1 MNTLTFKAS
10 VSSASALSANRGQ
23 RCVQP
28 SRAAL
33 VVEDT
38 VKIRFSRFGRK
49 KRPFYRIVAVDSR
62 KPRETKPLEY
72 LGWHDPINDET
83 NLRAPAIKKWLG
95 YGAQPTDTVAGLL
108 RKALVLED

>member
-1 MNTLTFKAS
+1 MSALTFKAS
-10 VSSASALSANRGQ
+10 VSSAGRLSASQGQ
-23 RCVQP
+23 RRVQP

-38 VKIRFSRFGRK
+38 VRIRFSRFGRK
-49 KRPFYRIVAVDSR
+49 KRPFYRIIAVDSR

-83 NLRAPAIKKWLG
+83 NLNAPAIKKWLG
-95 YGAQPTDTVAGLL
+95 YGAQPSDTVAGLL
-108 RKALVLED
+108 RKALVIED